1 MKLILSHLHTIRV
14 AFSSLFHTLR
24 DEFNLNDAN
33 EFAEWTKIFYGI
45 FSACGLLAL
54 GIMVPVLKQ
63 VYRATDALIVALSAG
78 GSFLRA
84 LTFLLA
90 TEKSHL
96 YIGALLDVFQ

>member
-1 MKLILSHLHTIRV
+1 
-14 AFSSLFHTLR
+14 
-24 DEFNLNDAN
+24 
-33 EFAEWTKIFYGI
+33 
-45 FSACGLLAL
+45 
-54 GIMVPVLKQ
+54 MVPVLKQ

-78 GSFLRA
+78 GSLLRA

>member
-1 MKLILSHLHTIRV
+1 M
-14 AFSSLFHTLR
+14 
-24 DEFNLNDAN
+24 NDAK
-33 EFAEWTKIFYGI
+33 EFAEWTKIFYAI
-45 FSACGLLAL
+45 FSVCGLLAL

-63 VYRATDALIVALSAG
+63 VHRATDALIVALSAG
-78 GSFLRA
+78 GSFLRC